1 MSARRAR
8 PQAELIRCDDQAT
21 FGNLGGLG
29 GASISA
35 PGFGPLA
42 SCSRTSLSARSAA
55 RAGRRRSHALEWAV
69 AAGGGDAAGIAA
81 ITRFSERNTYLGV
94 KIAQESRMHWKKRQ
108 KQIQYLQAK
117 HGNDRSLAREFPD
130 LKVEQRTAPC
140 SNGMR
145 GRTARRVPPPGMKQF
160 PVGHCHKQG
169 YELIIPGAD
178 LQWMGGKKP

>member
-1 MSARRAR
+1 MEWLSLPSNLLSRRPLLHDGYDASKSPMSGFEIASAAGGR
-8 PQAELIRCDDQAT
+8 PVPVAS
-21 FGNLGGLG
+21 FGLG
-29 GASISA
+29 GGGS
-35 PGFGPLA
+35 
-42 SCSRTSLSARSAA
+42 
-55 RAGRRRSHALEWAV
+55 
-69 AAGGGDAAGIAA
+69 GGDAAGTGA
-81 ITRFSERNTYLGV
+81 ITRFSERNTYLNV
-94 KIAQESRMHWKKRQ
+94 RIAEESRMHWKKRQ